1 MTAQA
6 YGWLMAGGGGD
17 AFDRH
22 LFACVIA
29 VTQTNSARPLAI
41 GLGLSAE
48 ALAALVGGYFPHAPG
63 LLAGL
68 DPEEDGGQPLTSDE
82 FALRDLLMGNRSLGT
97 VEEEWLAHII
107 ARRALS
113 DHPLWQDMGL
123 SHREDLSLLMARHF
137 RPLAERNRPDRR
149 WPDMRWKA
157 FFWREI
163 ERAEGLDCRAEMRCA
178 TCRLFARCFG
188 PEGGTSRVVQSA

>member
-1 MTAQA
+1 MTARA

-22 LFACVIA
+22 LFACVVA
-29 VTQTNSARPLAI
+29 VTQADAARPLAV

-48 ALAALVGGYFPHAPG
+48 AMAALVGGYFPHAPG

-68 DPEEDGGQPLTSDE
+68 DPEEDGAKPLTSDE
-82 FALRDLLMGNRSLGT
+82 FALRGLLMGNRSFGT

-113 DHPLWQDMGL
+113 AHPLWQDMGL
-123 SHREDLSLLMARHF
+123 GHRDDLSLLMARHF
-137 RPLAERNRPDRR
+137 RPLAERNRPD
-149 WPDMRWKA
+149 MRWKP

-163 ERAEGLDCRAEMRCA
+163 ERAEGFDCRAEMRCA
-178 TCRLFARCFG
+178 ACRLFARCFG
-188 PEGGTSRVVQSA
+188 PETGTSRVVQSA